1 MTKKTANSVAE
12 KPAEK
17 VIIANLE
24 VPQKFTADPE
34 LDAIWEKIAETA
46 DQTSLNFLKDNLLA
60 RLKDKSA
67 PAYSAKMLEFLTQED
82 EKIAKFM
89 IEDWEHREVE
99 ENQKQANLEAAMNII
114 EAIYHL
120 KSEIRIAFSNNDPSA
135 AWWAKF

>member
-24 VPQKFTADPE
+24 VPQKFTVDPE
-34 LDAIWEKIAETA
+34 LDAIWEKILETA

-67 PAYSAKMLEFLTQED
+67 PAYSTKMLQFLTQED
-82 EKIAKFM
+82 EKVAQFM
-89 IEDWEHREVE
+89 IEQWEHREIE

-135 AWWAKF
+135 AWWAKI

>member
-24 VPQKFTADPE
+24 VPQKFTVDPE
-34 LDAIWEKIAETA
+34 LDAIWEKILETA

-67 PAYSAKMLEFLTQED
+67 PAYSTKMLQFLTQED
-82 EKIAKFM
+82 EKVAQFM

>member
-24 VPQKFTADPE
+24 VPSKYSADPE
-34 LDAIWEKIAETA
+34 LDAIWEKICETA

-67 PAYSAKMLEFLTQED
+67 PAYSVKMLEFLTQED

-120 KSEIRIAFSNNDPSA
+120 KSEIRIAFSSNNPSD

>member
-34 LDAIWEKIAETA
+34 LDAIWEKIVETA

-67 PAYSAKMLEFLTQED
+67 PAYSKKMLEFLTQED

-120 KSEIRIAFSNNDPSA
+120 KSELRIAFSNNDPSA

>member
-1 MTKKTANSVAE
+1 M
-12 KPAEK
+12 
-17 VIIANLE
+17 
-24 VPQKFTADPE
+24 
-34 LDAIWEKIAETA
+34 
-46 DQTSLNFLKDNLLA
+46 NFLKDNLLA

-120 KSEIRIAFSNNDPSA
+120 KSELRIAFSNNDPSA